1 MSYNDASIRSVRV
14 MHGLGIEM
22 TVSSEQLREAMARFA
37 TGVTVVT
44 TVPDDDHVH
53 GMTANAFASVSLD
66 PPLVLVSISRHRN
79 THVHIQRGGRFG
91 VNILAQS
98 QEAVARYFAQTDKPP
113 GEEPQNLWRPNEGGS
128 PRMEE
133 ALVFLEC
140 SVMASHSY
148 GTHTIFIAKVEEV
161 EVQPGR
167 PLLFYEGHLQD
178 FRETL

>member
-1 MSYNDASIRSVRV
+1 
-14 MHGLGIEM
+14 M
-22 TVSSEQLREAMARFA
+22 TVSSEQLREAMAKFA

-44 TVPDDDHVH
+44 TVTDNGDIH

-66 PPLVLVSISRHRN
+66 PPLVLVCIARQRN

-91 VNILAQS
+91 VNILAQN
-98 QEAVARYFAQTDKPP
+98 QEAVTRYFAQADKSPS
-113 GEEPQNLWRPNEGGS
+113 EEPEKLWRLNEGGS

-148 GTHTIFIAKVEEV
+148 GDHTIFIAEVEAV

>member
-1 MSYNDASIRSVRV
+1 
-14 MHGLGIEM
+14 M

-44 TVPDDDHVH
+44 TLPDNGDIH

-66 PPLVLVSISRHRN
+66 PPLVLVSVARQRN

-91 VNILAQS
+91 VNILAQN
-98 QEAVARYFAQTDKPP
+98 QEAVARYFAQADKPP
-113 GEEPQNLWRPNEGGS
+113 GEEPENLWGLNEGGS

-140 SVMASHSY
+140 SVMDSHSY
-148 GTHTIFIAKVEEV
+148 GDHTIFIAEVEKVEI
-161 EVQPGR
+161 QPGR